1 MIWQDDINSTLE
13 NKATPTEMFGA
24 NGSKLVDIKKKYDL
38 GNVFNKL
45 NPLY

>member
-1 MIWQDDINSTLE
+1 
-13 NKATPTEMFGA
+13 MFGA
-24 NGSKLVDIKKKYDL
+24 NGSRLVEVKKKYDP

>member
-1 MIWQDDINSTLE
+1 
-13 NKATPTEMFGA
+13 MFGA
-24 NGSKLVDIKKKYDL
+24 NAGRLVDIKKKYDP